1 MSQPPSPSSAAALVP
16 VGLRRASEYAWR
28 VLLLIGATLL
38 VLYVMSLL
46 RTVVLPVV
54 AALLLAALVDPLAR
68 RLRATR
74 LPNWVAA
81 LACLLALIVV
91 LALAGLL
98 IIPEVVGQIR
108 TVNVNVGQGIRQI
121 QNFVLDAFPVS
132 QAQFQRGLSDAFKAV
147 QSGITGVAGQV
158 VGVAGVAAEVVIGA
172 FVTLFLLFF
181 FVKDGPRVYAWLR
194 TVAPEGQRRHVEE
207 LLPQI
212 WDTLR
217 AYLNGVVIVGF
228 IDAFFIGLALVIVG
242 VPLVVPL
249 AVLTFFG
256 AFFPLVGAIVAG
268 TIATLVALVS
278 GGLGDALV
286 IAAAALAVQQIE
298 GHLLQP
304 LIMGRQVELHPA
316 VTLLSV
322 ASGAAI
328 AGIVGAFLAVPVAAI
343 ARRTLRYASPRLA
356 AAGDSVRAGRARPVK
371 AVVGADEAEGREA
384 SEPRGEAQ

>member
-1 MSQPPSPSSAAALVP
+1 
-16 VGLRRASEYAWR
+16 
-28 VLLLIGATLL
+28 
-38 VLYVMSLL
+38 
-46 RTVVLPVV
+46 
-54 AALLLAALVDPLAR
+54 
-68 RLRATR
+68 
-74 LPNWVAA
+74 
-81 LACLLALIVV
+81 
-91 LALAGLL
+91 
-98 IIPEVVGQIR
+98 
-108 TVNVNVGQGIRQI
+108 
-121 QNFVLDAFPVS
+121 
-132 QAQFQRGLSDAFKAV
+132 
-147 QSGITGVAGQV
+147 
-158 VGVAGVAAEVVIGA
+158 
-172 FVTLFLLFF
+172 
-181 FVKDGPRVYAWLR
+181 
-194 TVAPEGQRRHVEE
+194 
-207 LLPQI
+207 
-212 WDTLR
+212 
-217 AYLNGVVIVGF
+217 
-228 IDAFFIGLALVIVG
+228 VIVG

-322 ASGAAI
+322 ASGAAL

-343 ARRTLRYASPRLA
+343 ARRTLRFASPRLA
-356 AAGDSVRAGRARPVK
+356 AAGDSVRAERARPVK